1 MKRIA
6 VFCGSSKGF
15 NKEYA
20 FEAEKLADYFVKN
33 DIGLVYG
40 GGKIG
45 IMGAIANQML
55 RSNAEVIGVIP
66 GLLKHEEVAHT
77 NLTQMIVTKKMSK
90 RKVKISKLVDG
101 YIALPG
107 GLGTLDE
114 IFEALTLGQL
124 GIENKAVGILNTNQF
139 YKHTLLQ
146 LDHMVKEGFLKKEN
160 RDMIVVSDSIEELL
174 KKMQAYKAPE
184 MSKVVNT
191 VANK

>member
-15 NKEYA
+15 NGDYA
-20 FEAEKLADYFVKN
+20 EAAVNLGNYFSKKG
-33 DIGLVYG
+33 IGLVYG

-45 IMGAIANQML
+45 IMGAIADTMIKNN
-55 RSNAEVIGVIP
+55 SEVIGVIP

-77 NLTQMIVTKKMSK
+77 KISRMIVTRKMSK

-107 GLGTLDE
+107 GFGTLDE

-124 GIENKAVGILNTNQF
+124 GIEKKAIGILNINNF
-139 YKHTLLQ
+139 FHHALLQ
-146 LDHMVKEGFLKKEN
+146 LDHMVIEGFLKQEN
-160 RDMIVVSDSIEELL
+160 RDMIIVSESIEDLIQ
-174 KKMQAYKAPE
+174 KMKSYKAPVL
-184 MSKVVNT
+184 SKVVNT
-191 VANK
+191 VAS